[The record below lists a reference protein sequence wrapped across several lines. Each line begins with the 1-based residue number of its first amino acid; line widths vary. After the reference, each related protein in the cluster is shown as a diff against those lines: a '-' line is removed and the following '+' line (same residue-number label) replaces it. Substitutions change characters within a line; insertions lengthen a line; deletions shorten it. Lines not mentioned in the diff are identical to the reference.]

1 MKSFLLQLSLALISS
16 FSLAGGVTIGNGGT
30 GVICYNG
37 GAPNGIKV
45 QMLEYYELELSGRSL
60 KLNHNLDNYKDI
72 IIENLNRWESVAPK
86 RVALYKQWLNDFENE
101 SLFVSNNYFTPV
113 NDTGTI
119 AIPFGCELATLAFQ
133 RPQEDLFPGVKRYTI
148 NSDYWNIMIPTQ
160 KAGLVMHELIYREG
174 IVVQHKTSFPTRYFN
189 SYLASAEP
197 NSDEYVFIASQLPL
211 MWGEFGGGLIIE
223 TLFYDS
229 MGNLQKN
236 ACIQSNGITEDCYFN
251 AIFGNITNSRLAVE
265 FMDLT
270 RGNEINGQITLRP
283 DYFSI
288 RFSKPVK
295 IKSLTFKTE
304 TASFSANDTKTQV
317 SKIYFDKSSQRILVE

>member
-45 QMLEYYELELSGRSL
+45 QMLEYYELGLSGRSL
-60 KLNHNLDNYKDI
+60 KFNHNLDNYKDI

-148 NSDYWNIMIPTQ
+148 NSDYWNVMIPTQ

-197 NSDEYVFIASQLPL
+197 NADEYFYIASQLPL
-211 MWGEFGGGLIIE
+211 KWAEFGGGLKIW
-223 TLFYDS
+223 TLNYDS
-229 MGNLQKN
+229 TGNLQKVS
-236 ACIQSNGITEDCYFN
+236 CIQSDGITEGCFFH
-251 AIFGNITNSRLAVE
+251 AIIGNIITARLKVE
-265 FMDLT
+265 FMDSSK
-270 RGNEINGQITLRP
+270 GDEVNGQITVKT

-288 RFSKPVK
+288 TFSQPVK

-304 TASFSANDTKTQV
+304 TASFSTNGTKTQV